1 MTKLNLKQKIEQTTD
16 WLYNKFCGAT
26 IGRLPGLYKRSLFIS
41 SVYGLLKENKN
52 PEAVNLKR
60 LNDLLQINYSQE
72 GFSTGIQ
79 VTSLIWH
86 NLEKHPT
93 VHCGAGDFCLYEV
106 ANDDIMSHKSWRTV
120 TQPIRSVLQN
130 QINNSIDLACRHDI
144 VISNFSALMSP
155 PFASYFER
163 IDLIRTIV

>member
-1 MTKLNLKQKIEQTTD
+1 MSKLNLKQKIERTAD
-16 WLYNKFCGAT
+16 WLYDKCCSAT

-41 SVYGLLKENKN
+41 SVYGLLKESKN

-72 GFSTGIQ
+72 GFSTGVQ

-93 VHCGAGDFCLYEV
+93 VHACTGDFCLFDVSKEDV
-106 ANDDIMSHKSWRTV
+106 MATSKVNAI
-120 TQPIRSVLQN
+120 
-130 QINNSIDLACRHDI
+130 
-144 VISNFSALMSP
+144 
-155 PFASYFER
+155 
-163 IDLIRTIV
+163 IDLILENTPSWLCYGSPRLMRHDLYVLIRNLNIVGKVFVA

>member
-1 MTKLNLKQKIEQTTD
+1 MTKLNLKQKIERTTD

-86 NLEKHPT
+86 NLEKRPT

-106 ANDDIMSHKSWRTV
+106 ANDDIMS
-120 TQPIRSVLQN
+120 
-130 QINNSIDLACRHDI
+130 
-144 VISNFSALMSP
+144 
-155 PFASYFER
+155 ASKVNAI
-163 IDLIRTIV
+163 IDLILENTPDWLCYGSPRLMRHDLYVLIRNLNIVGKVSVA

>member
-1 MTKLNLKQKIEQTTD
+1 MTKLNLKQKIERTTD

-79 VTSLIWH
+79 VTSLIWR

-106 ANDDIMSHKSWRTV
+106 ANDDIMS
-120 TQPIRSVLQN
+120 
-130 QINNSIDLACRHDI
+130 
-144 VISNFSALMSP
+144 
-155 PFASYFER
+155 ASKVKAI
-163 IDLIRTIV
+163 IDLILENTPDWLCYGSPRLMRHDLYVLIRNLNIVGKVSVA

>member
-1 MTKLNLKQKIEQTTD
+1 MTKLNLKQKIERTTD
-16 WLYNKFCGAT
+16 WLYDKFCGAT

-41 SVYGLLKENKN
+41 SVYGLLKESKN

-93 VHCGAGDFCLYEV
+93 VHCGAGDFCLFEV
-106 ANDDIMSHKSWRTV
+106 AKDDIMSTSKVNAT
-120 TQPIRSVLQN
+120 
-130 QINNSIDLACRHDI
+130 
-144 VISNFSALMSP
+144 
-155 PFASYFER
+155 
-163 IDLIRTIV
+163 IDLILANTPGWLCYGSPRLMRHDLYVLIRNLNIVGKVSVA

>member
-106 ANDDIMSHKSWRTV
+106 ANDDIMS
-120 TQPIRSVLQN
+120 
-130 QINNSIDLACRHDI
+130 
-144 VISNFSALMSP
+144 
-155 PFASYFER
+155 ASKVNAI
-163 IDLIRTIV
+163 IDLILENTPDWLCYGSPRLMRHDLYVLIRNLNIVGKVSVA